1 VPRRPLAL
9 VVVLLALAVA
19 TAGVLWFV
27 PSDHYI
33 VLPDRARPVDPLVS
47 IPDERRDD
55 DEAGVYMVD
64 VRVGRA
70 SLLERLAPSLHE
82 GATLVPAEVLN
93 PAGVSDRQRRTSS
106 LNQMSRSQLV
116 AITVALREL
125 GREVSV
131 DPAGAEVVLVQPG
144 SPADGTLLVGDVVV
158 EALGRPVETT
168 ADLRRVMSPVSPGA
182 TVELTVRRG
191 EDEVDLRVGT
201 RATQEGPRRAVVG
214 VQVRDA
220 EDFEFPL
227 DVEIDAGSIGGPSA
241 GLAFA
246 LQIVD
251 ELGNDLDGG
260 RRVVATGEITLE
272 GDVLAVGGIPQKTI
286 GARETEAD
294 VFLVPDANAAEA
306 RRFAEGLE
314 IVAVSDFDEALSVLA
329 TD

>member
-47 IPDERRDD
+47 IPGESRDD

-306 RRFAEGLE
+306 RRFAEDLE